1 MNPASLD
8 GNAAAGDLADVFAF
22 DVTTA
27 IVTCATCHHTQAV
40 ATLHAYLHA
49 PGTVLRCSS
58 CDAVQIRLVRAR
70 PNGRGSTSVASTCSR
85 FSCHRK
91 GEAQVNPAASS
102 RSSRPRTR
110 TP

>member
-58 CDAVQIRLVRAR
+58 CDAVQIRLVRASQR
-70 PNGRGSTSVASTCSR
+70 AWLDLRGITVL
-85 FSCHRK
+85 
-91 GEAQVNPAASS
+91 EVQLPDDV
-102 RSSRPRTR
+102 
-110 TP
+110 